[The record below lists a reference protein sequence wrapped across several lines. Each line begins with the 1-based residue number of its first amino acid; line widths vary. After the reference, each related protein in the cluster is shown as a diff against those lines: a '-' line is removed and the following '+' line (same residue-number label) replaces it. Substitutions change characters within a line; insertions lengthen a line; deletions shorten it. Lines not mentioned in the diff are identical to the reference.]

1 MNIFVIFL
9 LVINAAL
16 VLAIV
21 LVLLSLGKQT
31 RRVSRI
37 AREAHDLAER
47 AERHVNETA
56 NSAVL
61 GEETADE
68 DAPSGTSAHT

>member
-1 MNIFVIFL
+1 MNFFVIFL
-9 LVINAAL
+9 LLINAAL

-47 AERHVNETA
+47 AERHVHETA
-56 NSAVL
+56 NPAAL
-61 GEETADE
+61 GEEAADE
-68 DAPSGTSAHT
+68 DAPSGTSART